1 MQQQQQVKELQQQQQ
16 QKRNRQSYLQRVHKC
31 SKHTLTHIHTH
42 AGDLSLTPAITS
54 IRTAKSSKATTG
66 CQAGRRSHLSRS
78 SYEPSDI
85 ARHTHTPV
93 HARTRLQ

>member
-16 QKRNRQSYLQRVHKC
+16 QQKRNHQSYLQRVHKC
-31 SKHTLTHIHTH
+31 SKHTHTHIHTQ

-66 CQAGRRSHLSRS
+66 CQAGRQ
-78 SYEPSDI
+78 
-85 ARHTHTPV
+85 AGAAT
-93 HARTRLQ
+93 